1 MLIGWNK
8 LKNIIL
14 GENNTKK
21 TCLRGLNLTLA
32 SQITPEM
39 NFLDQNTLDTSIRYD
54 LRVNLGWNMVK
65 NMTFCKTK
73 GLPASERVK
82 STSDH

>member
-8 LKNIIL
+8 LKNVIL
-14 GENNTKK
+14 GKKQCKK

-39 NFLDQNTLDTSIRYD
+39 NFLDQNTLDISIRYD
-54 LRVNLGWNMVK
+54 LRGNLGWNMVK